1 MRTPD
6 QDNMPHWAR
15 RIDEMGPRRWH
26 RQKEYRSQRAEY
38 ISSIVFNLIAL
49 VVLYKLPDWHLGF
62 ITERYGAVMYILIFS
77 CLVQIGGNLLML
89 LFAFRP
95 VKYIARTFME
105 AASFLAQI
113 TFYYLYPLDFS
124 NTAGLGW
131 IDIVLPWILIIGMVI
146 SAIKVLSNIWKL
158 IFWR

>member
-6 QDNMPHWAR
+6 HDKMPHWAR
-15 RIDEMGPRRWH
+15 RIDEMGPRRWQ
-26 RQKEYRSQRAEY
+26 RQKEYRSQRAEF
-38 ISSIVFNLIAL
+38 ISAIVFTLIAL
-49 VVLYKLPDWHLGF
+49 VVLYKLPDWHLKF
-62 ITERYGAVMYILIFS
+62 VTEKYGAVMFILIFS

-95 VKYIARTFME
+95 VAYLARIFME

-124 NTAGLGW
+124 NTPGLGW

>member
-1 MRTPD
+1 MGTPD
-6 QDNMPHWAR
+6 HHNMPHWAR
-15 RIDEMGPRRWH
+15 RIDDIGPRRWQ
-26 RQKEYRSQRAEY
+26 RQKEYRSQRAVF

-62 ITERYGAVMYILIFS
+62 ITEKYGAVMYILIFS

-89 LFAFRP
+89 LLAFRP
-95 VKYIARTFME
+95 LHYLAHIFME
-105 AASFLAQI
+105 AASFIAQI
-113 TFYYLYPLDFS
+113 SLYYIYPLDFS
-124 NTAGLGW
+124 NIPGLGW

-146 SAIKVLSNIWKL
+146 SAIKVLSNVWKL